1 MTVGL
6 SVARL
11 LVVGTA
17 AVIVVVGLYL
27 IALPGGPGA
36 IVGVYTVLG
45 GLALMV
51 GALIERVRYRSEAAD
66 RDGAPA
72 GRAGGEPSKATIE
85 PRFRRTAEVF
95 VDPTTQQ
102 PMRVWLDPVSGERR
116 YLAEPSSERP

>member
-1 MTVGL
+1 MGL

-72 GRAGGEPSKATIE
+72 GGEPSKATIE